1 MQTLFEYSNRL
12 ISNVDKKFTRYLYNT
27 IHWENKLIGIVGP
40 RGVGKTTLV
49 LQYIKNNLDV
59 RHTLYVSAEDF
70 YFAKHRL
77 SDLASDFV
85 KWGGKYLF
93 IDEIH
98 KYPDWSNQLKL
109 IYDYHNH
116 LKVVFT
122 GSSVLDLKKGSADL
136 SRRAVL
142 YNLQGL
148 SFREY
153 LMLFHQIEV
162 PVFNLNEIL
171 NHQVKVPQMAH
182 PLPLFADYLIRGY
195 YPFALEPDFDLK
207 LLQVVHQTLESDIPV
222 YAGMNVSKGRQLKQ
236 LMAIIA
242 ESVPFKPNMTKISEI
257 LAISRNVIAD
267 YLLYMEE
274 AGMLAQLRDDTKGIR
289 GLGKINKVYLDN
301 TNLVYILAGENANK
315 GNIRETFFLN
325 QCRVHHQI
333 VSSNVADFQM
343 EDKDFEIGGKNK
355 GLKQIETAENGF
367 LVKDDIE
374 SGFFNTI
381 PLWHFGLMY

>member
-27 IHWENKLIGIVGP
+27 IHWENRLIGIVGP

-98 KYPDWSNQLKL
+98 KYPDWSNELKL

-182 PLPLFADYLIRGY
+182 PLPLFADYLKRGY

-301 TNLVYILAGENANK
+301 TNLVYILAGGNANK
-315 GNIRETFFLN
+315 GNIRETFFIN

-333 VSSNVADFQM
+333 VSSNLADFKM
-343 EDKDFEIGGKNK
+343 EDKDFEVGGKNK
-355 GLKQIETAENGF
+355 GLKQIKTAENGF

-374 SGFFNTI
+374 TGFFNTI